1 MNDKRYVG
9 MLLHEQK
16 DCDEVHVEDVQRWG
30 AWRRSMNKEIDTVGR
45 VERPKRP
52 CGKCITWTKKDI
64 GPKSR

>member
-30 AWRRSMNKEIDTVGR
+30 A
-45 VERPKRP
+45 
-52 CGKCITWTKKDI
+52 
-64 GPKSR
+64 